1 MRHLALFLSIV
12 ALALSSA
19 TIVLMRRAT
28 QVPIVEAPHP
38 AHRPAPASQ
47 PLSGSCSE
55 VDGVTTLLGVMKKGV
70 NVQLTRVSFA
80 LYHDKRDA
88 DARMESVAT
97 AAAALR
103 TCVSRATV
111 LAPELPHGELGEY
124 FRMLNGLE
132 EDALAVQIAALEK
145 DQDSARHWYM
155 HMKQDCASCHNRFR
169 VEDEE
174 K

>member
-1 MRHLALFLSIV
+1 MRHLALLLSTI
-12 ALALSSA
+12 ALALSIG
-19 TIVLMRRAT
+19 TIVLMRRST
-28 QVPIVEAPHP
+28 QAASVETPHLPRVPV
-38 AHRPAPASQ
+38 RSTQ
-47 PLSGSCSE
+47 PLSGTCNE

-70 NVQLTRVSFA
+70 NVQLTRLSFA

-97 AAAALR
+97 AAGALR
-103 TCVSRATV
+103 TCINRATA